1 MTIKNIFSQLEKV
14 FGRNSEAYLMQL
26 INDGLL
32 DIANKKQGYTVSATT
47 DLEKKKRWYD
57 LPEQVLSIERVEIL
71 DTNDRYIMIPKLS
84 DPHKLLRADT
94 DASDDALK

>member
-1 MTIKNIFSQLEKV
+1 MTVKSIISQIEKL
-14 FGRNSEAYLMQL
+14 FGRQSEAYMYQI

-32 DIANKKQGYTVSATT
+32 DISNRKQAYTVAKTT
-47 DLEKKKRWYD
+47 DLEKKKRWYALD
-57 LPEQVLSIERVEIL
+57 ADALSIERVEIL

-84 DPHKLLRADT
+84 DPHKILRADT